1 MLPTRKDSVSSLG
14 CRLLWCLLAG
24 FVLLPDVG
32 TAQSSVG
39 ASPAEIKEPTLPE
52 KLPLDAAVRWAL
64 QNNPELAAIRQQHG
78 LAEAAV
84 VIARTYPFNP
94 SWGNKLFGVNG
105 PPGVTNRVAMEQA
118 VEIQLELHGQGR
130 YRMQA
135 ASAGLSRTDWE
146 IAFQEE
152 LLALRVIRAFDAVL
166 YYDAKLK
173 QGEKTVHDNEDIA
186 AKVGNLIK
194 DGVLKSSD
202 IFPARTEVDSSRAL
216 LGAARVAQ
224 AKARQ
229 DLRRALGITTEPF
242 TLLGSLDIPPCGGEL
257 DKLVALALER
267 RPDLRARQLAI
278 QESDARLQLAVAD
291 RLGNPTFGPDF
302 EYNETRDYFI
312 GAKLTLPLP
321 LFNRRRGEI
330 LQREAER
337 SRATLDLRNNEIVIR
352 QEVQAALEHLASA
365 RAWAETYRK
374 EVLPNLESSLKNAL
388 DLIAHGG
395 IPILS
400 VIDIQRKLLK
410 ARDDYLAVLYELSQA
425 QADLAYSVG
434 DPSLAILP

>member
-1 MLPTRKDSVSSLG
+1 MLPTLKDSVSSLG

-24 FVLLPDVG
+24 FVSWPDIG
-32 TAQSSVG
+32 SAQSPEG
-39 ASPAEIKEPTLPE
+39 AATAEIKEPRLLE

-84 VIARTYPFNP
+84 VIAHTYPFNP
-94 SWGNKLFGVNG
+94 TWTNKLFAVSG
-105 PPGVTNRVAMEQA
+105 PPGVTNRVAMEQR
-118 VEIQLELHGQGR
+118 VDMPIEIHGQRG

-135 ASAGLSRTDWE
+135 ASAALSRTDWE

-152 LLALRVIRAFDAVL
+152 MLALRVIRAFDAVL

-202 IFPARTEVDSSRAL
+202 IFPARTEVDSSRVL

-229 DLRRALGITTEPF
+229 DLRRALGVTTEPF
-242 TLLGSLDIPPCGGEL
+242 TLLGKLDIPPAGGEL
-257 DKLVALALER
+257 DKLVALALDR

-278 QESDARLQLAVAD
+278 QETDARLQLAVAD
-291 RLGNPTFGPDF
+291 RLGNPTLGPDY
-302 EYNETRDYFI
+302 EYNETRDSFI
-312 GAKLTLPLP
+312 GAQLQVPLP

-337 SRATLDLRNNEIVIR
+337 NRATLDLRNNEIIIR

-365 RAWAETYRK
+365 RAWADTYRK
-374 EVLPNLESSLKNAL
+374 EVLPNLENSLKNGL
-388 DLIAHGG
+388 DVIAQGG

-410 ARDDYLAVLYELSQA
+410 ARDEYLAVLYELIQA
-425 QADLAYSVG
+425 QADLAYAVG
-434 DPSLAILP
+434 DPSLAIVP

>member
-1 MLPTRKDSVSSLG
+1 
-14 CRLLWCLLAG
+14 
-24 FVLLPDVG
+24 
-32 TAQSSVG
+32 
-39 ASPAEIKEPTLPE
+39 
-52 KLPLDAAVRWAL
+52 
-64 QNNPELAAIRQQHG
+64 
-78 LAEAAV
+78 
-84 VIARTYPFNP
+84 
-94 SWGNKLFGVNG
+94 
-105 PPGVTNRVAMEQA
+105 MEQG
-118 VEIQLELHGQGR
+118 VDIPIELHGQGR

-135 ASAGLSRTDWE
+135 ASAALSRTDWE
-146 IAFQEE
+146 IALQEE
-152 LLALRVIRAFDAVL
+152 MLALRVIRAFDAVL

-173 QGEKTVHDNEDIA
+173 LGEQTACDNEDTA
-186 AKVGNLIK
+186 AKVANLIK
-194 DGVLKSSD
+194 QGVLK
-202 IFPARTEVDSSRAL
+202 PADVILARSEVDSSRVL

-224 AKARQ
+224 AKAQQ

-242 TLLGSLDIPPCGGEL
+242 TLQGKLDIPAGGGEL

-278 QESDARLQLAVAD
+278 QETDARLQLAVSD

-352 QEVQAALEHLASA
+352 QEVQAALEHMASA

-374 EVLPNLESSLKNAL
+374 EVLPNLERSLKSVQ
-388 DLIAHGG
+388 DLMAQGSV
-395 IPILS
+395 PILS

-410 ARDDYLAVLYELSQA
+410 ARDEFLAVLYELSQA
-425 QADLAYSVG
+425 QADLAYAVG

>member
-1 MLPTRKDSVSSLG
+1 MLPTRRDSVTHLG

-24 FVLLPDVG
+24 FVSWPDLSS
-32 TAQSSVG
+32 AQSPAI
-39 ASPAEIKEPTLPE
+39 ASPAEVKEPTLPE
-52 KLPLDAAVRWAL
+52 KLPMDAAVSWAL

-78 LAEAAV
+78 VAEAAI

-94 SWGNKLFGVNG
+94 TWTNKLFAVNG
-105 PPGVTNRVAMEQA
+105 PPGVTNRVAMEQR
-118 VEIQLELHGQGR
+118 VDLQLEIHHQGR
-130 YRMQA
+130 YRLQA
-135 ASAGLSRTDWE
+135 ASAALSRTEWE

-173 QGEKTVHDNEDIA
+173 LGEQTVRLNEDTA
-186 AKVGNLIK
+186 TRVSNLTK
-194 DGVLKSSD
+194 EGVLK
-202 IFPARTEVDSSRAL
+202 PADVILARSQVDSSRVL

-242 TLLGSLDIPPCGGEL
+242 TLEGKLDLPAGSGEL

-278 QESDARLQLAVAD
+278 QETDARLQLAVAD
-291 RLGNPTFGPDF
+291 RLGNPTIGPDY
-302 EYNETRDYFI
+302 EYNETRDNFI
-312 GAKLTLPLP
+312 GAQIQLPLP

-337 SRATLDLRNNEIVIR
+337 TRAALDLRNTEIVIR
-352 QEVQAALEHLASA
+352 QEVQAALERLASA

-374 EVLPNLESSLKNAL
+374 EVIPNLEKSLKNAQ
-388 DLIAHGG
+388 DLITQGG
-395 IPILS
+395 VPILS
-400 VIDIQRKLLK
+400 VIDIERQLFK
-410 ARDDYLAVLYELSQA
+410 ARDDYLAVLFELSQA
-425 QADLAYSVG
+425 QADLASAVG
-434 DPSLAILP
+434 DPSLAIVP